1 MSEEKIKSLANKM
14 QAIRGLKRAP
24 SQYQIFL
31 FILSTGRTITVRELS
46 SELGTTPKATER
58 AVAKLLSKGLIQRA
72 TFRAQS
78 YACDSKDIML
88 SMLLTINDLQNRL
101 DKKGI

>member
-1 MSEEKIKSLANKM
+1 MSEEKIKSLTDKM
-14 QAIRGLKRAP
+14 GAIRGLKRAP

-31 FILSTGRTITVRELS
+31 FILSSGRTITVRELS

-78 YACDSKDIML
+78 YSCDSKDIML

>member
-1 MSEEKIKSLANKM
+1 MSDEKIQSLTDKM
-14 QAIRGLKRAP
+14 EAIRGLKRAP

-31 FILSTGRTITVRELS
+31 FMLSSGRPITVRELS

-58 AVAKLLSKGLIQRA
+58 AVAKLLSKGLIQRS
-72 TFRAQS
+72 TFRVQS
-78 YACDSKDIML
+78 YSCDSKDIML